1 MHENDNY
8 SYIIKC
14 KLTGIVVFSHH
25 VLRNDGQ
32 LSLTAER
39 FQQSHSDM
47 QLKHPEN
54 HTKQ

>member
-1 MHENDNY
+1 MLR
-8 SYIIKC
+8 
-14 KLTGIVVFSHH
+14 KLQLHLYHQVEIEIVVFSHH

>member
-1 MHENDNY
+1 MQLSVIMLAKHI
-8 SYIIKC
+8 YIINWVASDE
-14 KLTGIVVFSHH
+14 TA
-25 VLRNDGQ
+25 VLFTVIK

-39 FQQSHSDM
+39 FQQSHSNM